1 MAGTFTVGALALAA
15 EGANAVGAVRLTLL
29 PDVLEIELVR
39 AAGFRSG
46 FVPGSVAESVDMRV
60 PYTAVRGLVR
70 RGRALCLALD
80 PSIAAPYTRFTLAR
94 FTYDPREALA
104 RAYEARRRAAL
115 SVALLPAPLG
125 LIAALASPASLV
137 TGLLGRLAV
146 GLVVAAGSFFL
157 LRELLR
163 FATWGGPGSDRLAE
177 TFELALCQRLGF
189 VPVATAPF
197 APPPAPPIPEAS
209 LPAWARAPL
218 LVALV
223 AALSVLGISFFQR
236 YGKPPDPATVA
247 PNVPLLVAHLASAFP
262 APSPAEASA
271 GEPRLPRCVCA
282 HAASPLWND
291 GLPVLEVLLA
301 SRPEDGS
308 GRVVPSER
316 RGYNF
321 DLSVVN
327 NGSTRLPD
335 VSVLVTFAR
344 RDDQNR
350 RVGATDRGLYWGK
363 PLYPGR
369 AIKWHLKAPGTEM
382 RIDPPRLGLLEAGRE
397 PASPDAFFELS
408 HARQRVVRIHAAKML
423 AYHRDPRALEVLAS
437 LGPPSPDEE
446 TVLARITRAAR
457 PVIACDITP
466 ASESLEVCLFN
477 DSLSPQRVV
486 AARTIADRDA
496 PSQRAPLPVVVPVH
510 DGVRVSVPL
519 PPRPVPSELD
529 LEVDARGSGSPDGAL
544 RPEPQLE
551 ASP

>member
-46 FVPGSVAESVDMRV
+46 FVPGSVAESVEMRV

-80 PSIAAPYTRFTLAR
+80 PSIASPYTRFTLAR

-115 SVALLPAPLG
+115 SVVILPAPLG
-125 LIAALASPASLV
+125 LLAALASPASLV
-137 TGLLGRLAV
+137 SGLVGRLAV
-146 GLVVAAGSFFL
+146 GLVVAASLWFL
-157 LRELLR
+157 LREILR
-163 FATWGGPGSDRLAE
+163 FATWGGPGSDRLADA
-177 TFELALCQRLGF
+177 FEVALCQRLGF

-197 APPPAPPIPEAS
+197 APPPAPPVSEAS

-236 YGKPPDPATVA
+236 YGKPPEPSALA
-247 PNVPLLVAHLASAFP
+247 PHVPLLVPGLGAAIR
-262 APSPAEASA
+262 APSPADVSPGEA
-271 GEPRLPRCVCA
+271 RLPRCVCA
-282 HAASPLWND
+282 RAASPLWND

-316 RGYNF
+316 RGYDF

-327 NGSTRLPD
+327 NGATRLPD

-344 RDDQNR
+344 RDGQNR
-350 RVGATDRGLYWGK
+350 RVGVTERGLYWGR

-369 AIKWHLKAPGTEM
+369 AIKWNVKAPGTEM
-382 RIDPPRLGLLEAGRE
+382 RIDAPRLGLLEAGRE
-397 PASPDAFFELS
+397 PATPDAFFELS
-408 HARQRVVRIHAAKML
+408 RARQRVVRIHAAKML
-423 AYHRDPRALEVLAS
+423 AYHRDPRALDVLTS
-437 LGPPSPDEE
+437 LGPSTPDEE
-446 TVLARITRAAR
+446 KVLARITRAAR
-457 PVIACDITP
+457 PVIACDLAP
-466 ASESLEVCLFN
+466 SGGALEVCLFN
-477 DSLSPQRVV
+477 GSLSPQRVV
-486 AARTIADRDA
+486 AARTLAEGETPA
-496 PSQRAPLPVVVPVH
+496 QRAPLPVVVPVH
-510 DGVRVSVPL
+510 DGVRVVVPL
-519 PPRPVPSELD
+519 PQRPTPSELE
-529 LEVDARGSGSPDGAL
+529 LELDAAP
-544 RPEPQLE
+544 
-551 ASP
+551 